1 MNKGNINEILA
12 RLRRELQGVKDLD
25 PDAQRESAKLHRYA
39 DELEDP
45 ENTDLDL
52 MLDRAKEL
60 EARFAATHPNLERLA
75 RELADAIAKMG
86 V

>member
-12 RLRRELQGVKDLD
+12 RLRRELEGVKDLD

-39 DELEDP
+39 AELEDP